1 MNNITLKAWNTETS
15 IIDLIQDVAQL
26 LSQHNLYYGHG
37 TDNPTDEAAALVFF
51 ALGLD
56 HFNPKK
62 SYDLKVQSKDFEFV
76 NELVTQRIKEK
87 KPLAYIT
94 NESIFCGHKF
104 VVDERVLIPRSPI
117 AELIQNRFE
126 PWIDQSLITSVLD
139 IATGSGCLAIS
150 IAKQY
155 PNAEIVASDISKA
168 ALEVAEMNV
177 DHLLVDD
184 QVTLVESDLFE
195 NIKGTFDLI
204 VSNPPYVS
212 HESMVNLAPEY
223 HHEPSLALAAEK
235 DGLDFIERILHYA
248 SPFLKDHGIL
258 VIEMGEAAE
267 AAESYF
273 TLPLTWIELEN
284 GGEGIAMIEAKHLK

>member
-51 ALGLD
+51 ALSLD

-76 NELVTQRIKEK
+76 NELVTQRIKKK

-104 VVDERVLIPRSPI
+104 FVDERVLIPRSPI

-139 IATGSGCLAIS
+139 IGTGSGCLAIS

-195 NIKGTFDLI
+195 NVEGEFDVI

-212 HESMVNLAPEY
+212 SKNYQDLPAEY
-223 HHEPSLALAAEK
+223 LQEPGLALVAE
-235 DGLDFIERILHYA
+235 DSGLDFISRILHDA
-248 SPFLKDHGIL
+248 PPFLKDNGIL
-258 VIEMGEAAE
+258 VIEMGEAAK
-267 AAESYF
+267 AAERMFPYPF
-273 TLPLTWIELEN
+273 KWVQLEK
-284 GGEGIAMIEAKHLK
+284 GGEGIAVIEAKHLK

>member
-1 MNNITLKAWNTETS
+1 MNNITLTSWNSETR
-15 IIDLIQDVAQL
+15 IIDLIQDVAHL
-26 LSQHNLYYGHG
+26 LNQQNLYYGHG
-37 TDNPTDEAAALVFF
+37 TDNPKDEAAALVFF
-51 ALGLD
+51 VLGLD

-62 SYDLKVQSKDFEFV
+62 SYDLKVHLKDFEFV
-76 NELVTQRIKEK
+76 NELVTQRVKEK

-104 VVDERVLIPRSPI
+104 FVDERVLIPRSPI

-126 PWIDQSLITSVLD
+126 PWINQSLITSVLD

-168 ALEVAEMNV
+168 ALEVAEVNV
-177 DHLLVDD
+177 ENLSVSH
-184 QVTLVESDLFE
+184 QVTLVESNLFE
-195 NIKGTFDLI
+195 NINGTFDLI

-212 HESMVNLAPEY
+212 RDSIVNFAPEY
-223 HHEPSLALAAEK
+223 HHEPSLALVAEK
-235 DGLDFIERILHYA
+235 DGLDFIERILHDA

-273 TLPLTWIELEN
+273 TLPFTWIELEH

>member
-1 MNNITLKAWNTETS
+1 MNNITLKAWNTETEV
-15 IIDLIQDVAQL
+15 IDLIQDVAQL

-62 SYDLKVQSKDFEFV
+62 SYDLKVHSKDFEFV
-76 NELVTQRIKEK
+76 NELVTQRVKEK

-104 VVDERVLIPRSPI
+104 FVDERVLIPRSPI
-117 AELIQNRFE
+117 AELIQNCFE

-150 IAKQY
+150 IAKQF
-155 PNAEIVASDISKA
+155 PDAEIIASDVSLA
-168 ALEVAEMNV
+168 ALKVARKNV
-177 DHLLVDD
+177 KNLLVSS
-184 QVTLVESDLFE
+184 QVTIVESDLFE
-195 NIKGTFDLI
+195 NITGEFDLI
-204 VSNPPYVS
+204 VTNPPYVS
-212 HESMVNLAPEY
+212 RESLKTQPTEY
-223 HHEPSLALAAEK
+223 AHEPGLALVAEK

-248 SPFLKDHGIL
+248 PPFLKDHGIL

-273 TLPLTWIELEN
+273 TFPFTWIELEN

>member
-1 MNNITLKAWNTETS
+1 MNNITLTSWNSETR
-15 IIDLIQDVAQL
+15 IIDLIQDVAHL
-26 LSQHNLYYGHG
+26 LNQQNLYYGHG
-37 TDNPTDEAAALVFF
+37 TDNPKDEAVALVFF
-51 ALGLD
+51 VLGLD
-56 HFNPKK
+56 HFNTKK
-62 SYDLKVQSKDFEFV
+62 LYDQKVQSKDFELV
-76 NELVTQRIKEK
+76 NELVIQRIKEK
-87 KPLAYIT
+87 KPLSYIT
-94 NESIFCGHKF
+94 HESIFCGHKF
-104 VVDERVLIPRSPI
+104 FVDERVLIPRSPI

-126 PWIDQSLITSVLD
+126 PWINHSLITSVLD

-168 ALEVAEMNV
+168 ALEVAEINV
-177 DHLLVDD
+177 ENLSVSH
-184 QVTLVESDLFE
+184 QVTLVESNLFE
-195 NIKGTFDLI
+195 NINGTFDLI

-212 HESMVNLAPEY
+212 RDSIVNLAPEY
-223 HHEPSLALAAEK
+223 HHEPSLALVAEK
-235 DGLDFIERILHYA
+235 DGLDFIERIVHDA

-273 TLPLTWIELEN
+273 NLPFTWIELEH